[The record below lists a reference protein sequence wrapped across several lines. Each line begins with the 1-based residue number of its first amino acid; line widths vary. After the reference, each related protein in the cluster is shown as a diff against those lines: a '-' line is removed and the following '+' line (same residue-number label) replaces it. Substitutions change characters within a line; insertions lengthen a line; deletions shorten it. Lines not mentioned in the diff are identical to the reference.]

1 VTRIVLDFLAIAL
14 GGAGGLAGLL
24 TLRQRKQ
31 LLSAQAEDVRATGQ
45 ARIMDAAGRIV
56 EQQADLVP
64 DLLERISRLEE
75 RDESRQ
81 AELDAVLRYVD
92 ESQRWMQQAL
102 RLVRELGGD
111 IPEPPPAPA
120 RALVFPR
127 PKPPQSSLSASS
139 TSSSSS

>member
-1 VTRIVLDFLAIAL
+1 MTRIVLDFLAIAL